1 MSLSRNRCVNG
12 LGETLLV
19 DPYQWPL
26 THCTTGKD
34 KALKLLSV
42 LVTRGNRVSARLSAE
57 KSIAPPGKNQQNG
70 PWLSFTRLSG
80 ALVPRWQLAGSA
92 LVVASPRPW
101 LLWVCST

>member
-1 MSLSRNRCVNG
+1 VDPQACQRSCVGKCRVATGVSLSRNRCVNG
-12 LGETLLV
+12 LGETILV

-42 LVTRGNRVSARLSAE
+42 LVTRGRQVSARLSAE
-57 KSIAPPGKNQQNG
+57 QSIAPPGKNRQNG

-80 ALVPRWQLAGSA
+80 AF
-92 LVVASPRPW
+92 SPRLRLP
-101 LLWVCST
+101 